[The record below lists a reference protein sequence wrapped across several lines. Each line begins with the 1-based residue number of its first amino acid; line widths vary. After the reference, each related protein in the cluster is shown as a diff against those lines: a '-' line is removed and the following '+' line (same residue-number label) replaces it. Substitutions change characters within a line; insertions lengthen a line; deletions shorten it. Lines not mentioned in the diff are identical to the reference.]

1 MTVPPNQRMQPE
13 SDSEDPALRAAWFA
27 EQRALAERYLRG
39 QQVLFGSIE
48 PEPAWFVAPVVAF
61 WRALGV
67 RSGAPVY
74 WVITG
79 DLPSDFLPSD
89 AAPTPRAAAA
99 AFAERWRIVAGYLS
113 EGKEHPTIHV
123 GAAQDRAGL
132 APMLR
137 RRADILHE
145 WAAED
150 EHW

>member
-1 MTVPPNQRMQPE
+1 MAEPDWDDPE
-13 SDSEDPALRAAWFA
+13 VEAAWFA
-27 EQRALAERYLRG
+27 EQRAIAERYLRG

-48 PEPAWFVAPVVAF
+48 PEPAWFVAPAVAF
-61 WRALGV
+61 WRALGP
-67 RSGAPVY
+67 RSGEPVY

-89 AAPTPRAAAA
+89 VAPTPRAAAA
-99 AFAERWRIVAGYLS
+99 AFAERWRVVAGYLS
-113 EGKEHPTIHV
+113 EGREHPTIQV
-123 GAAQDRAGL
+123 GAPQDRAGL

-145 WAAED
+145 WASED